1 MALSAGAMAFAD
13 SGKSLDLVK
22 NQAAG
27 DNSDLYEIEVYD
39 TYAEP
44 ITEYASRTV
53 YVKDGNQTVAKTY
66 NFKFD
71 FTYTSLVSHGRYV
84 KNTIYVDQH
93 DHHTMMS
100 LQQYIN
106 TRQTDFFSELPE
118 DTTINLNPKLYPDI
132 DPYGLRDGNE
142 GSDEYGV
149 VLRVKAK
156 SETGEELSVVAE
168 NPMQGEVKAVNL
180 KFLRGTKYEKYYLLS
195 AGLQA
200 QDSSFITISK
210 GGNTGIYSMPFVK
223 GIPWTR
229 VYAQE
234 TEYYEQSGENQVI
247 ASYDPFNGGI
257 GIGRMNYVSGYKMHF
272 DYVRR
277 ATENGQNTNDW
288 IEYRLLEGHQASY
301 KSDKDITALGMN
313 EPKYDND
320 KDPTAFD
327 YKKGA
332 DITINDRAGSSCT
345 LMLMI
350 RSYASDLMTPSER
363 ENDLYRVI
371 IPIYLTKAEE
381 IPISSIQFKKST
393 YTLSTGTNNNID
405 LSKELDYAPE
415 NTTDRV
421 IYQSSD
427 PSVATIDIKTGKVT
441 ALKAGET
448 TISAY
453 GKFNGTLVATCK
465 VVVKADITGIIIDDI
480 EKIIQGHGEE
490 VVYSVAPSGADKS
503 IIEWTSSDTE
513 HLTVSGPDASGKVT
527 IYAPVTFDWGPN
539 QTSIQVTLTART
551 TVGNE
556 VVSTKSVTIQR
567 NVNAVSIDLTAKNN
581 DTSPINLS
589 QTCRLVEGTLDEYN
603 IYDEQSVL
611 IKAELKDADGNES
624 TDKLI
629 WRMSVDNDTSL
640 QDLELDS
647 YMAGDYISY
656 TPDPNSSNGRG
667 IIVKFLK
674 NVHNVLT
681 FTAYAVSDGDTIAN
695 AHSER
700 SISFHVNKKTEQ
712 IMYTA
717 PQGHSFSEMAVGDE
731 WVLPYYMLPDDY
743 TNIDDIFVRSSR
755 TSVLTITA
763 DKEHQ
768 QFIIKAVGVG
778 SATIS
783 VYATYD
789 AALTQ
794 SSNLK
799 YYTKLFS
806 ENCTVKYNLED
817 ATVND
822 ISPKV
827 FKNAD
832 YRYEDIADELKVTYK
847 GTQLTKGVHYDVTL
861 SNTKNAG
868 KCSVTIKAKTGSTS
882 SYAGTKTV
890 TFDILPYDLS
900 DNNEQVD
907 MSVNN
912 PTNYYYTGKGVNA
925 AATLKVTFGN
935 NVVGLNSS
943 TDYTL
948 SYMQNIDAGSSAVV
962 YATGKG
968 NYTGTIQ
975 RTFTINPRDI
985 NDANVVNIDNLY
997 VDSNGKVVYTG
1008 KAYAPDIVARNRNTG
1023 DYLVKGT
1030 DFNLSYSS
1038 NVNAGEVTVTISG
1051 KGNYGKS
1058 TTKKFTILRKSI
1070 SEDDITVDAIPNYT
1084 YNNGAG
1090 ITPVP
1095 VVKYNGMTL
1104 KKGTDFNVSYAN
1116 NNNAGKATV
1125 TISGSGNYESSR
1137 TATFT
1142 IDPYTLTADN
1152 TTVTVNQ
1159 VTYTGK
1165 ALTPNVVVR
1174 VNDFNK
1180 TIGRDIEFTVTY
1192 SNNINAGDKAV
1203 VTIKGVKN
1211 YQGTFTANFVIDPA
1225 HVNNMDISDIP
1236 EEFYDGTEHRPDI
1249 VAKNRE
1255 TGAVLKQGTDYYL
1268 EYEKNIE
1275 VGSARV
1281 IITGQNNYTGTRDKF
1296 FRIAS
1301 AKISDCQ
1308 ISTISDQTFNFG
1320 EGIRPKVT
1328 VKYDGR
1334 TLEEGSDYRID
1345 YKDNYNVGTATMV
1358 FVGLNDFGGTCE
1370 KTFKIKPYALTAS
1383 NTNITIDPVTYD
1395 GTAKTPFVKV
1405 ELKANGRTIGRND
1418 DGNGDY
1424 KVTYSNNVNSGSN
1437 AAVTITGTKNF
1448 TGTVTKKFTITG
1460 FNIDAVGAE
1469 GIPEQNYT
1477 GKAVTP
1483 KVKLT
1488 FKDKTLKEGT
1498 DYKLKYSDNINSG
1511 EATITVTGIG
1521 NFFGTKTIKFRIK
1534 NPAIVF
1540 NEKSVNVVAGN
1551 EIKLPYSAS
1560 EKVTFTTSDKKIAT
1574 VDSDGLVKGKM
1585 AGQVTITGK
1594 SASGIKATIKVQ
1606 VLYKDVQNK
1615 SDFWYEPTY
1624 YLTNNGVAK
1633 GYDNQTNFKPAN
1645 DCSRAQMVTFLWRLA
1660 GQPNPKA
1667 KTTSF
1672 KDVKSTDYFFKPV
1685 LWAVEKGI
1693 TTGVSKTKFDPQG
1706 ICTRAQ
1712 TVTFLWRMAN
1722 KPAPKAKT
1730 SKFKD
1735 VKSSDYFFKATI
1747 WASEK
1752 KIVAGYSDGTFKPQ
1766 GKCLRRQMVTFLYK
1780 YDKYVN
1786 GKG

>member
-100 LQQYIN
+100 LQQFIN

-301 KSDKDITALGMN
+301 TSDKDITALGMN

-427 PSVATIDIKTGKVT
+427 PSVATIDKKTGKLT

-448 TISAY
+448 EISAY

-465 VVVKADITGIIIDDI
+465 VFVKADITSIVIDDI
-480 EKIIQGHGEE
+480 EKIIQGHSFD
-490 VVYSVAPSGADKS
+490 VSYAVAPSGADKQ
-503 IIEWTSSDTE
+503 IIEWISSDPTY
-513 HLTVSGPDASGKVT
+513 LTVSGPDQFGNVT
-527 IYAPVTFDWGPN
+527 LYAPVTYDWGQN
-539 QTSIQVTLTART
+539 QTSRQVTLTART
-551 TVGNE
+551 TVGNL
-556 VVSTKSVTIQR
+556 VTATKSITIQK
-567 NVNAVSIDLTAKNN
+567 NVNAVGINFTAENYGES
-581 DTSPINLS
+581 TTCLS
-589 QTCRLVEGTLDEYN
+589 KSCQQIGTDEYT
-603 IYDEQSVL
+603 IYDNQKAL
-611 IKAELKDADGNES
+611 IKADLKDAVGNNS
-624 TDKLI
+624 TDVLL
-629 WRMSVDNDTSL
+629 WRLTIDDGARYKDIDLNTTNAKNYITYTYDPDT
-640 QDLELDS
+640 
-647 YMAGDYISY
+647 
-656 TPDPNSSNGRG
+656 PNNRG
-667 IIVKFLK
+667 IIVTFKE
-674 NVHNVLT
+674 NMHNVVTLK
-681 FTAYAVSDGDTIAN
+681 AYAVSSGDNISN
-695 AHSER
+695 AHAEKA
-700 SISFHVNKKTEQ
+700 IIFHPNTKTTTFK
-712 IMYTA
+712 YSA
-717 PQGHSFSEMAVGDE
+717 PTSRDFKEMAIGDE
-731 WVLPYYMLPDDY
+731 WNLPYYMMPNAN
-743 TNIDDIFVRSSR
+743 TNIDDVVVRS
-755 TSVLTITA
+755 TNEDVLTVVA

-768 QFIIKAVGVG
+768 ELKITAIGEG
-778 SATIS
+778 SATIYA
-783 VYATYD
+783 YATYN
-789 AALTQ
+789 AQLTEE
-794 SSNLK
+794 SDYT
-799 YYTKLFS
+799 YYTQIFRQDCKVK
-806 ENCTVKYNLED
+806 NNIADTTVT
-817 ATVND
+817 A
-822 ISPKV
+822 ISDKV

-832 YRYEDIADELKVTYK
+832 YTYTDIASELVVKYHGVKLNKDVDYTV
-847 GTQLTKGVHYDVTL
+847 QLT
-861 SNTKNAG
+861 NCKNAG
-868 KCSVTIKAKTGSTS
+868 TCTVAIKAITGSDT
-882 SYAGTKTV
+882 SYAGTKYV
-890 TFDILPYDLS
+890 TFNITPYDLS
-900 DNNEQVD
+900 ADYAQVD

-1008 KAYAPDIVARNRNTG
+1008 QAYAPDIVARNRNTG

-1159 VTYTGK
+1159 ITYTGK
-1165 ALTPNVVVR
+1165 ALTPNVVVK

-1180 TIGRDIEFTVTY
+1180 TIGRDSEFTVTY

-1660 GQPNPKA
+1660 GQPAPKA

-1672 KDVKSTDYFFKPV
+1672 KDVKTSDYFFKPV
-1685 LWAVEKGI
+1685 LWAVERGI

-1712 TVTFLWRMAN
+1712 TVTFLWRMAG

-1730 SKFKD
+1730 TKFKD
-1735 VKSSDYFFKATI
+1735 VKSKDYFFKATI